1 MKSYKWLNPFLFILP
16 SNKISSNQNEPDT
29 RSCCILLTASYSSK
43 QFYIASSEWSFSIFP
58 SSPSEW
64 LWHCSVCS
72 FSLRGLGC
80 PQFELITRSFQ
91 TPLFYKQEHNLIT
104 DFLICLLAERSGLR
118 TWNNI
123 TWSFFLICIFF
134 SSNRLSCSRVQLHRS
149 NTAVFL
155 QIHYRELSPENR
167 GHKQPHVVSQSPE
180 KGNLKIWK
188 LCQRAVRIL
197 CRRRGREVHR
207 LVLKAVSITQ
217 LVSISCFRRSPCF
230 RFTRRAGFILDHTQD
245 LRPSFFASD

>member
-29 RSCCILLTASYSSK
+29 RSCCTLLTASYSSK

-58 SSPSEW
+58 SLPSEW

-134 SSNRLSCSRVQLHRS
+134 FQVTVYLVQEYNCIVL
-149 NTAVFL
+149 
-155 QIHYRELSPENR
+155 
-167 GHKQPHVVSQSPE
+167 
-180 KGNLKIWK
+180 
-188 LCQRAVRIL
+188 IL
-197 CRRRGREVHR
+197 
-207 LVLKAVSITQ
+207 L
-217 LVSISCFRRSPCF
+217 FFF
-230 RFTRRAGFILDHTQD
+230 RFTIQNF
-245 LRPSFFASD
+245 RPRTEDINNLT